1 MPDAAISAGLID
13 FAVPVEEMSEKLADF
28 AKSADLLENTFA
40 TGASPDQANSFDEAL
55 SEIYAIIRNRIG
67 HDFSGYKTKTF
78 VRRVQRCMRVNQI
91 KSIEAYVEQ
100 LRQELQE
107 VAALFRD
114 LLINVTNFFRD
125 ADAFQMLATSL
136 IPKLFEAR
144 RTDDRLGAVF
154 KANLDPVRE
163 KFAS

>member
-1 MPDAAISAGLID
+1 
-13 FAVPVEEMSEKLADF
+13 
-28 AKSADLLENTFA
+28 
-40 TGASPDQANSFDEAL
+40 
-55 SEIYAIIRNRIG
+55 
-67 HDFSGYKTKTF
+67 
-78 VRRVQRCMRVNQI
+78 MRVNQI

-100 LRQELQE
+100 LRQEPQE

>member
-1 MPDAAISAGLID
+1 
-13 FAVPVEEMSEKLADF
+13 
-28 AKSADLLENTFA
+28 
-40 TGASPDQANSFDEAL
+40 
-55 SEIYAIIRNRIG
+55 
-67 HDFSGYKTKTF
+67 
-78 VRRVQRCMRVNQI
+78 
-91 KSIEAYVEQ
+91 
-100 LRQELQE
+100 
-107 VAALFRD
+107 